1 MKKQTLLL
9 SALALSIGLS
19 LSVLPP
25 AAASLPTQVPGQ
37 GALPSLAPMLEKVLP
52 AVVSVQVEGTAS
64 PTLNMPEEL
73 KKYFG
78 DNAPQE
84 QAQPFEGLGS
94 GVIIDAA
101 KGYVLTNN
109 HVINQAQKISVQ
121 LNDGRE
127 FDAKLV
133 GSDEQS
139 DIALLQLIKP
149 DRGIGQNNRRAGI

>member
-78 DNAPQE
+78 DTPRRSRRSRLKGSAP
-84 QAQPFEGLGS
+84 
-94 GVIIDAA
+94 
-101 KGYVLTNN
+101 
-109 HVINQAQKISVQ
+109 
-121 LNDGRE
+121 
-127 FDAKLV
+127 
-133 GSDEQS
+133 
-139 DIALLQLIKP
+139 ALSST
-149 DRGIGQNNRRAGI
+149 RRKAMC

>member
-78 DNAPQE
+78 DKTPRRSRRSRLKGSAP
-84 QAQPFEGLGS
+84 
-94 GVIIDAA
+94 
-101 KGYVLTNN
+101 
-109 HVINQAQKISVQ
+109 
-121 LNDGRE
+121 
-127 FDAKLV
+127 
-133 GSDEQS
+133 
-139 DIALLQLIKP
+139 ALSST
-149 DRGIGQNNRRAGI
+149 RRKAMC

>member
-1 MKKQTLLL
+1 MNKPTLLL

-19 LSVLPP
+19 LSALPP

-64 PTLNMPEEL
+64 PAQNMPEEL

-84 QAQPFEGLGS
+84 QAQPFEGWAQGS
-94 GVIIDAA
+94 L
-101 KGYVLTNN
+101 LTP
-109 HVINQAQKISVQ
+109 QK
-121 LNDGRE
+121 
-127 FDAKLV
+127 ATC
-133 GSDEQS
+133 
-139 DIALLQLIKP
+139 
-149 DRGIGQNNRRAGI
+149 

>member
-73 KKYFG
+73 KKIFLAITPRRSRRSRLKG
-78 DNAPQE
+78 SAP
-84 QAQPFEGLGS
+84 
-94 GVIIDAA
+94 
-101 KGYVLTNN
+101 
-109 HVINQAQKISVQ
+109 
-121 LNDGRE
+121 
-127 FDAKLV
+127 
-133 GSDEQS
+133 
-139 DIALLQLIKP
+139 ALSST
-149 DRGIGQNNRRAGI
+149 RRKAMC